1 MRSRTKRRLL
11 GAVSML
17 SVATLLAACGSGG
30 DSKDQSNSGKVAYNA
45 GNTSVVNASDKTGGT
60 VTYAVSDA
68 PDSFDPGNTYYA
80 FVWDFSRLYA
90 RALTTFKT
98 EPGDAG
104 LEVVPDLAEKLGE
117 PSADGLTWTYTLRKG
132 LKYSDGSPITAKD
145 VKYAIE
151 RSNYAPAVL
160 SNGPTYFKDTLKND
174 TGYKGPYDDP
184 NGDLTSIETPNDTT
198 IVFHLKA
205 PFADFDFLASNPQ
218 TAPVPKAKDTGA
230 TYVNSIVS
238 SGSYMFTKYEDG
250 KGATLVKNPNWSAS
264 SDPLRKQYPET
275 IQVNFGQE
283 QESIDKDLQADTIQ
297 VDLSGAGIA
306 TSSQSTVFANPDL
319 KKNVDDALSG
329 ALAYVAVSTKVA
341 PFDNVHCRIAVQ
353 YAIDKAA
360 AQTTYGGEVRGEIAS
375 TVLPPNVTG
384 YKDFDTYKTDG
395 NKGDVAKAKDE
406 LKQCGQPNGFTTNFA
421 ARGDRPAEIALAT
434 AIQES
439 LKKVGITANIQQYPS
454 GKYFSSYAGSP
465 QFVHDNNLGLSMSA
479 WAADWP
485 SGYGFLD
492 QVVDGKTI
500 KAAGNT
506 NISELNDP
514 KINSMLQDA
523 ITNNDLDARNKL
535 YGEIDKAV
543 MDQAVIVPLL
553 YRKDPLYR
561 PPSATN
567 VFVTAAYGM
576 YDYLNIGRS

>member
-1 MRSRTKRRLL
+1 
-11 GAVSML
+11 ML
-17 SVATLLAACGSGG
+17 SVAALLAACGSGG
-30 DSKDQSNSGKVAYNA
+30 ASKSDTNSGKLAYNA
-45 GNTSVVNASDKTGGT
+45 GNTAVVNASDKTGGT
-60 VTYAVSDA
+60 VTYALSDA

-90 RALTTFKT
+90 RALVTFKS
-98 EPGDAG
+98 EPGAAG
-104 LEVVPDLAEKLGE
+104 LEIVPDLAEKLGE
-117 PSADGLTWTYTLRKG
+117 VSDNGLTWKYTLRKG

-145 VKYAIE
+145 VKYAVE
-151 RSNYAPAVL
+151 RSNYSPAVL
-160 SNGPTYFKDTLKND
+160 SNGPTYFKDVLKND

-184 NGDLTSIETPNDTT
+184 KGNLTSIETPDDTT
-198 IVFHLKA
+198 IIFHLKA
-205 PFADFDFLASNPQ
+205 PFADFDYLATNPQ
-218 TAPVPKAKDTGA
+218 TAPVPQAKDTGA

-238 SGSYMFTKYEDG
+238 SGSYMFSAYEDG

-264 SDPLRKQYPET
+264 SDSLRKQLPDK
-275 IQVNFGQE
+275 IQVNFAQA

-297 VDLSGAGIA
+297 MDLSGAGIA
-306 TSSQSTVFANPDL
+306 TSSQSTVLANPDL

-353 YAIDKAA
+353 YAIDKVA
-360 AQTTYGGEVRGEIAS
+360 AQTTYGGDVRGAIAS

-384 YKDFDTYKTDG
+384 YTAFNTYKTDG
-395 NKGDVAKAKDE
+395 DKGDVAKAKDE

-421 ARGDRPAEIALAT
+421 ARGDRPSEIAIAT

-465 QFVHDNNLGLSMSA
+465 QFVKANDLGLSMSA

-506 NISELNDP
+506 NISELDDP
-514 KINSMLQDA
+514 AINKMLQDA
-523 ITNNDLDARNKL
+523 ITSNDINARNKL
-535 YGEIDKAV
+535 YGQIDKAV

-553 YRKDPLYR
+553 YRKGPLYR

-576 YDYLNIGRS
+576 YDYLNIGHS

>member
-1 MRSRTKRRLL
+1 
-11 GAVSML
+11 ML
-17 SVATLLAACGSGG
+17 SVAALLAACGSGG
-30 DSKDQSNSGKVAYNA
+30 ASKSDTNSGKLAYNA
-45 GNTSVVNASDKTGGT
+45 GNTAVVNASDKTGGT
-60 VTYAVSDA
+60 VTYALSDA

-90 RALTTFKT
+90 RALVTFKS
-98 EPGDAG
+98 EPGAAG
-104 LEVVPDLAEKLGE
+104 LEIVPDLAEKLGE
-117 PSADGLTWTYTLRKG
+117 VSDNGLTWKYTLRKG

-145 VKYAIE
+145 VKYAVE
-151 RSNYAPAVL
+151 RSNYSPAVL
-160 SNGPTYFKDTLKND
+160 SNGPTYFKDVLKND

-184 NGDLTSIETPNDTT
+184 KGNLTSIETPDDTT
-198 IVFHLKA
+198 IIFHLKA
-205 PFADFDFLASNPQ
+205 PFADFDYLATNPQ
-218 TAPVPKAKDTGA
+218 TAPVPQAKDTGA

-238 SGSYMFTKYEDG
+238 SGSYMFSAYEDG

-264 SDPLRKQYPET
+264 SDSLRKQLPDK
-275 IQVNFGQE
+275 IQVNFAQA

-297 VDLSGAGIA
+297 MDLSGAGIA
-306 TSSQSTVFANPDL
+306 TSSQSTVLANPDL

-353 YAIDKAA
+353 YAIDKVA
-360 AQTTYGGEVRGEIAS
+360 AQTTYGGDVRGAIAS

-384 YKDFDTYKTDG
+384 YTAFNTYKTDG
-395 NKGDVAKAKDE
+395 DKGDVAKAKDE

-421 ARGDRPAEIALAT
+421 ARGDRPSEIAIAT

-465 QFVHDNNLGLSMSA
+465 QFVKANDLGLSMSA

-492 QVVDGKTI
+492 QLVDGKTI

-506 NISELNDP
+506 NISELDDP
-514 KINSMLQDA
+514 AINKMLQDA
-523 ITNNDLDARNKL
+523 ITSNDINARNKL
-535 YGEIDKAV
+535 YGQIDKAV

-553 YRKDPLYR
+553 YRKGPLYR

-576 YDYLNIGRS
+576 YDYLNIGHS